1 MTTTTAGNAQTIVTS
16 ADSRR
21 SVVTFCDLRLGDNLA
36 HLHFMRSLAK
46 AYPSIHF
53 VHGARREYLPQLVD
67 VVCDLPNLQL
77 MESAHVPAGAINAWK
92 NDCGYWERNP
102 LRNSYAPFMLEWFG
116 VLAAR
121 MGLDC
126 PLTKPGELL
135 FDYPAL
141 DRKHVS
147 WQPFDVLLVN
157 SHALSGQ
164 FREHDDLA
172 FHILCSDMLQAGLSV
187 WSTAPNGNRTG
198 CTMHLGLNVTAIGQ
212 LSQFARCIIAVSTG
226 PSWPTFNVWN
236 ANTPRLLLI
245 DHERLDGIVPNIR
258 HSARIDDARE
268 YLRELKMLP

>member
-36 HLHFMRSLAK
+36 HLHFMRSLAN

-126 PLTKPGELL
+126 PLTKPSDLL

-141 DRKHVS
+141 SNEHIAAK
-147 WQPFDVLLVN
+147 QFDVLLVN
-157 SHALSGQ
+157 SRALSGQ
-164 FREHDDLA
+164 FRGYDEPKFATICDEVLH
-172 FHILCSDMLQAGLSV
+172 AGKTV
-187 WSTAPNGNRTG
+187 W
-198 CTMHLGLNVTAIGQ
+198 CTERIKGVNCTKDFGLKVTEIGQ
-212 LSQFARCIIAVSTG
+212 ISQFARCIIAVSTG
-226 PSWPTFNVWN
+226 PSWPTFNIWN

>member
-1 MTTTTAGNAQTIVTS
+1 MTTTRSDNTQSIVTS

-21 SVVTFCDLRLGDNLA
+21 SVVTFCNLRLGDNLA

-53 VHGARREYLPQLVD
+53 VHGAMREYLPQLVD

-126 PLTKPGELL
+126 PLTKPSDLL

-141 DRKHVS
+141 ERQYLGAK
-147 WQPFDVLLVN
+147 PFDVLLVN
-157 SHALSGQ
+157 SPALSGQ
-164 FREHDDLA
+164 FRGYHENL
-172 FHILCSDMLQAGLSV
+172 FFNLCSDMQRAGLSV
-187 WSTAPNGNRTG
+187 WATERVDIVN
-198 CTMHLGLNVTAIGQ
+198 CTKDCGLNVTQIGQ

-236 ANTPRLLLI
+236 VHIPRLLLI